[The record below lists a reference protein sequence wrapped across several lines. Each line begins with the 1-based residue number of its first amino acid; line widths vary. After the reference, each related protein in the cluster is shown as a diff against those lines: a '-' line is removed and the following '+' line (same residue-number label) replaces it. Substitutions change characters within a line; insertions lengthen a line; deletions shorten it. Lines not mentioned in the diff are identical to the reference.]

1 MMEYISIAILAGLS
15 FVAGW
20 ITKSFSVDKIV
31 QQAKHDIQHVN
42 ELKQKEYKR
51 GWSTGFEYRGG
62 YEKKI
67 I

>member
-1 MMEYISIAILAGLS
+1 MMEYIVIAGIAGLS

-42 ELKQKEYKR
+42 VLKHKEYKR
-51 GWSTGFEYRGG
+51 GWNTGFGYGSG
-62 YEKKI
+62 YEKK
-67 I
+67 

>member
-20 ITKSFSVDKIV
+20 ITKSLSVDKIV
-31 QQAKHDIQHVN
+31 EQAKHDIQHVN

-51 GWSTGFEYRGG
+51 GWNTGFGYRGG
-62 YEKKI
+62 I
-67 I
+67 

>member
-1 MMEYISIAILAGLS
+1 MMEYIVIAGIAGLS

-42 ELKQKEYKR
+42 ALKHKEYKR
-51 GWSTGFEYRGG
+51 GWNTGFGYRSEYG
-62 YEKKI
+62 KK
-67 I
+67 